1 MPADR
6 MLFVWQTGDS
16 VTRAVLF
23 ADGAANTVFSI
34 DRLYR
39 SFNRS
44 AKHTTGTEFDAE
56 TALTAQFL
64 VESMNETGNPFKAP
78 ESVVNLCRTAHGLH
92 YTTTHKQTQETCS
105 GVKPCQNH
113 FSSR

>member
-1 MPADR
+1 MSAGR

-39 SFNRS
+39 SFNRP
-44 AKHTTGTEFDAE
+44 AKHPAGAE
-56 TALTAQFL
+56 LNAEAALTALFL
-64 VESMNETGNPFKAP
+64 VESVNETGNPFEAP
-78 ESVVNLCRTAHGLH
+78 ESVINLCRTAHGLH
-92 YTTTHKQTQETCS
+92 YTITFPAD
-105 GVKPCQNH
+105 GRIPCRGRRRH
-113 FSSR
+113 LPAA